1 MAIRLII
8 LAAGKGTRM
17 KSTLP
22 KVLHRL
28 AGKPLL
34 GHVIDTGLSLNAQ
47 GITVVIG
54 HGADQVKQTMTQP
67 VQWAMQTEQLG
78 TAHAVMQGLEGIEDD
93 DTVLLTYGDVPLTRA
108 STYQKMLDVVSDTQ
122 MGLLTLHMEDPTGY
136 GRIIRE
142 GADGN
147 GAVVGIVEQK
157 DATPEQLAI
166 KEGNCG
172 VISIK
177 GKWLLSLLK
186 QIGNDNAQGEYY
198 LTDLIGLAVANN
210 VNVEAI
216 HPEDAWETD
225 GVNSRVQLATLERV
239 HQNNQA
245 IALMEGGVT
254 LRDPARLDIR
264 GTLTHGTD
272 VDIDVNAVFE
282 GVCHVGNNVTIGPNC
297 LFSNAII
304 GDGTHIKANSVI
316 EDSTIGQQGD
326 IGPFARIRP
335 GCELA
340 DGVKIGNFVEAKK
353 AVIGNGSKVN
363 HLSYVGDVE
372 IAENVNV
379 GAGTITCNY
388 DGANKHK
395 TIIGSGAFIGSN
407 TALVAPVTIG
417 EGATIGAGS
426 TITKQAPS
434 DKLTIT
440 RAKQTTI
447 EGWQRP
453 TKKS

>member
-17 KSTLP
+17 KSKLP
-22 KVLHRL
+22 KVLHPL

-34 GHVIDTGLSLNAQ
+34 SHVIDTGLSLDAS

-54 HGADQVKQTMTQP
+54 HEADKVKETIEQD

-78 TAHAVMQGLEGIEDD
+78 TAHAVMQGLEGIKDE

-108 STYQKMLDVVSDTQ
+108 STYQKLLDVVSDSS
-122 MGLLTLHMEDPTGY
+122 MGLLTLRMDDPTGY

-142 GADGN
+142 GNTNDG
-147 GAVVGIVEQK
+147 AIIGIVEQK
-157 DATPEQLAI
+157 DATPEQIEI

-172 VISIK
+172 VISIR

-198 LTDLIGLAVANN
+198 LTDLISLAVAND
-210 VNVEAI
+210 VSVEAI
-216 HPEDAWETD
+216 HPDDAWETD

-239 HQNNQA
+239 HQWNQA
-245 IALMEGGVT
+245 QLLMEGGVT
-254 LRDPARLDIR
+254 LRDPSRIDIR
-264 GTLTHGTD
+264 GNLTHGTD
-272 VDIDVNAVFE
+272 VDVDINAVFI
-282 GVCHVGNNVTIGPNC
+282 GNCHVGSNVTIGPNC
-297 LFSNAII
+297 TFSNATI
-304 GDGTHIKANSVI
+304 GDGTTIKANSVI
-316 EDSTIGQQGD
+316 EDSVIGENGD
-326 IGPFARIRP
+326 IGPYARLRP

-340 DGVKIGNFVEAKK
+340 NNVKIGNFVEAKK

-363 HLSYVGDVE
+363 HLSYVGDATL
-372 IAENVNV
+372 AENVNV

-388 DGANKHK
+388 DGVNKHK
-395 TIIGSGAFIGSN
+395 TVIGSGAFIGSN
-407 TALVAPVTIG
+407 ASLVAPVVIG
-417 EGATIGAGS
+417 ENATIGAGS
-426 TITKQAPS
+426 TISKQAPE
-434 DKLTIT
+434 DQLTLT

-447 EGWQRP
+447 DGWQRP
-453 TKKS
+453 VKK